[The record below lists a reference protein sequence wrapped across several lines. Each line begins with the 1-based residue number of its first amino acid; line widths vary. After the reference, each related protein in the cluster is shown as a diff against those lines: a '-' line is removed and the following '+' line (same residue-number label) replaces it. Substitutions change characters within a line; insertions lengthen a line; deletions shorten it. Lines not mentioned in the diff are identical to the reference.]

1 MPNKMRV
8 CFMEAVGED
17 VSAEVEG
24 KTEREV
30 GKERG
35 RDKNN
40 NGRHSLIAG
49 SVPGIVRRA
58 PYLI

>member
-8 CFMEAVGED
+8 CFTEAVGED
-17 VSAEVEG
+17 VSEVEG
-24 KTEREV
+24 RTEREV

-40 NGRHSLIAG
+40 SGRHSLI
-49 SVPGIVRRA
+49 VGIEQRA